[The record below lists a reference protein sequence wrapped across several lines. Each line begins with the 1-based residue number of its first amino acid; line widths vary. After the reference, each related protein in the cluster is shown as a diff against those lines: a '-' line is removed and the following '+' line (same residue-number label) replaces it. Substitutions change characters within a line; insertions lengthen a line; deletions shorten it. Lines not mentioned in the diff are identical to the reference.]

1 MPELLWVL
9 YSVGC
14 LILAIIILLVAKKLF
29 DLLTPYSVD
38 VQLTEKDN
46 PAIGIVLV
54 GFLMGVTAII
64 CAVFT
69 GGETKGDLT
78 FDLVIREV
86 IEVVGYGALG
96 MVCLFVAGIVNDKL
110 ILCKFSNR
118 TEIVDNRN
126 AAVGLVIAGTYIGSG
141 LIIAGG
147 IRGSVD
153 PISMLIA
160 FVAGQVTLVLFAFIY
175 QKATTF
181 DDHQELGENKNVPAG
196 FAFGGNLV
204 GYGLILMNAVRI
216 PTANPSEAWGWS
228 DCLVHFLYYA
238 VTGCVLLVVTRIFT
252 DRLFLPKAKI
262 RHEIVVDR
270 NLNAGILEASLA
282 IAVGSVL
289 VFCL

>member
-1 MPELLWVL
+1 MSELLWVL
-9 YSVGC
+9 YSVGY
-14 LILAIIILLVAKKLF
+14 LILAIIILMVAKKLF

-69 GGETKGDLT
+69 GETKGDPT
-78 FDLVIREV
+78 FALFISEV
-86 IEVVGYGALG
+86 GPVVLYGAIG

-153 PISMLIA
+153 IISMLVA
-160 FVAGQVTLVLFAFIY
+160 FVAGQVTLVLFAFVY
-175 QKATTF
+175 QKTTTF

-216 PTANPSEAWGWS
+216 PTEPSETWGWL
-228 DCLVHFLYYA
+228 DCLVYFLYYA

-270 NLNAGILEASLA
+270 NLNAGVLEASLA